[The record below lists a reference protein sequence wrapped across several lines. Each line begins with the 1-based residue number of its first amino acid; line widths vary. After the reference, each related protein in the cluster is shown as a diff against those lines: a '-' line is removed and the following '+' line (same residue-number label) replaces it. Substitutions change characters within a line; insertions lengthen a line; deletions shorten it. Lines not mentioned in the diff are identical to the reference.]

1 MKLLQIYEDEA
12 LNSINYESIEAVV
25 LNQTIPEIKVVCKKY
40 SYIEKCDTAESARE
54 RYVNILSQL
63 KGGR

>member
-1 MKLLQIYEDEA
+1 MKFIEIYEDSA
-12 LNSINYESIEAVV
+12 INSINHESIEAVV
-25 LNQTIPEIKVVCKKY
+25 LDQAVPEIKVVCKKY
-40 SYIEKCDTAESARE
+40 SYVEKCDTAESARE

>member
-1 MKLLQIYEDEA
+1 MKFLQIYEDA
-12 LNSINYESIEAVV
+12 AFCSINYESIEAVV
-25 LNQTIPEIKVVCKKY
+25 LDQAIPEIKVICKKY

-54 RYVNILSQL
+54 RYANILSQL

>member
-1 MKLLQIYEDEA
+1 MKFIEIYEDA
-12 LNSINYESIEAVV
+12 SLNSINYESIEAVV
-25 LNQTIPEIKVVCKKY
+25 LDQAVPEIKIVCKKY
-40 SYIEKCDTAESARE
+40 CYVEKCDTAESARE